1 MSILDS
7 MPNLPKPFLI
17 AIGGGTG
24 SGKTTVAKALGERC
38 SWFGVALID
47 QDAYYRDLG
56 HLSLG
61 DRPRVNFD
69 EPAAVDHDLLF
80 HHLQQL
86 LAGEAVEKP
95 RYSFATHTRTAGIDR
110 IAPSP
115 LIILEGLFALWDERV
130 RALANLKIYV
140 DADAGVRFSRR
151 LRRDVEERG
160 RTWQSVVEQYLST
173 VRPMHL
179 LHVEP
184 TKAFA
189 DLLLDTTESTLED
202 CLSKID
208 RALTQGL
215 PAWKPHA
222 STQGR

>member
-24 SGKTTVAKALGERC
+24 SGKTTVAKALGGRHAR
-38 SWFGVALID
+38 FGVALID
-47 QDAYYRDLG
+47 QDSYYRDLG
-56 HLSLG
+56 HLSLPERSG
-61 DRPRVNFD
+61 ANFD

-80 HHLQQL
+80 CHLQQL
-86 LAGEAVEKP
+86 LSGEAVEKP
-95 RYSFATHTRTAGIDR
+95 RYSFATHARTAGIDR
-110 IAPSP
+110 IEPSP

-130 RALANLKIYV
+130 RAFAGLKIYV
-140 DADAGVRFSRR
+140 DAEADIRFIRR

-160 RTWQSVVEQYLST
+160 RTWQSVVEQYLNT
-173 VRPMHL
+173 VRPMHI

-208 RALTQGL
+208 RALAQSL